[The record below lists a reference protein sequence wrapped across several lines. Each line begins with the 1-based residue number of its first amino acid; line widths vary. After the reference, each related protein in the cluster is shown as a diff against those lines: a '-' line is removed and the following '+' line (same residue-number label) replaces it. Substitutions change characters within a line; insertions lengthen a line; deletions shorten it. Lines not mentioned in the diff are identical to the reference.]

1 MKRSDYIFIAMLF
14 IAAPVSAQDARLA
27 GRLDDT
33 TRDSVERI
41 IAGARAAGLPSEPLL
56 QKALEGSS
64 KKARPADILRAVT
77 ALAAR
82 IQSARGALGSA
93 ATEAELVAGASAL
106 YAGVD
111 APTLAR
117 IQSLRQHESIAM
129 PLLSLSYFIAS
140 GVDRAKAIHWVESVV
155 SRSVPADELIRV
167 QQSIERDIRA
177 GTQPRAATE
186 ARVEALLKS
195 HGAVSK

>member
-82 IQSARGALGSA
+82 IQSARGALGAA

-111 APTLAR
+111 TPTLAR

-140 GVDRAKAIHWVESVV
+140 GVDRVKAIHWVESVV
-155 SRSVPADELIRV
+155 SRRVPADELFRV

-195 HGAVSK
+195 HGAVSR